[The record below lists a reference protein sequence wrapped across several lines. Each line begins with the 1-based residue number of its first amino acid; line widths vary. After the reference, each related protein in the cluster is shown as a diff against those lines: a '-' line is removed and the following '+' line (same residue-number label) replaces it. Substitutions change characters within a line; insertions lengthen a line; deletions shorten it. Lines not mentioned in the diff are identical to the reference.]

1 MRINCDLRSDNMYQI
16 SVGGRAVHKSKTK
29 SNAEKIAKKFRESIA
44 LQKKRGHTKGRV
56 NRVTIRKI

>member
-1 MRINCDLRSDNMYQI
+1 MTYII

-29 SNAEKIAKKFRESIA
+29 ANAEKIAKKFRDSIA
-44 LQKKRGHTKGRV
+44 LQKKRGHTKGAV